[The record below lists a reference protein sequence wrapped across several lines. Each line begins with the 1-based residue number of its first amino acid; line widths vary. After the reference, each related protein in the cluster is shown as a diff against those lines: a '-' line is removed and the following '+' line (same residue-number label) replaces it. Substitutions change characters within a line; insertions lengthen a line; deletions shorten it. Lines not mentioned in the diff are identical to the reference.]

1 MNKKVLTLCA
11 GFLLAGGMFS
21 TLSAKS
27 LKEVAGDG
35 KYYKIAIAG
44 SSQPAD
50 TYVLDGVPGWWNN
63 MGYTEND
70 FDGSR
75 WWTVEEVED
84 PVTKEAIAYKLKN
97 AEGTY
102 YTVKDADGNTY
113 DAFYQTESAASG
125 SISGYWMLKTY
136 EGVGESGQFVW
147 QDKAITTEADGWG
160 INVLDLTPAA
170 YNAETLNKILG
181 NGFGLQICKQVI
193 KANGDIDTDADEV
206 EYTNLTG
213 NVFTGVLVAKDAT
226 GGVELYQGSTE
237 TGKKIVLTKD
247 TWGTQGGGTTQEGYI
262 FKAVTNTELGNL
274 KKDDKFV
281 TDVFTITTP
290 ATVAGEPLEVAVTIG
305 SGTDAAKY
313 ELVVTNPVADEWR
326 LTVAKPANDVD
337 AQADFTYIK
346 GTRANQNTYVKFG
359 LSNAVNTQ
367 DFIGKLWNIYRDGRI
382 LSPDCGLTEDNQWL
396 QASEINVKGAEGLWM
411 WNEAEKSFF
420 NRESG
425 KDFPVIGW
433 RYTDT
438 DYTYVVIEKGKEV
451 EYTIVAQGTPA
462 PDGTTDGYLASL
474 TDDQLKQRAFNIA
487 APRTTNSE
495 VDTVY
500 LTKEANGVLS
510 FSLDKAEAVEFRFTR
525 EAFDEDGDYMEA
537 QLRGEYTAWKANG
550 EDIETKTDIV
560 KLYQYN
566 ITEATTGD
574 VLYYDTKNKQYML
587 LDTTDMSKSER
598 EALNL
603 PSYVFKEK
611 GNDLYNILLNV
622 GVDPIEG
629 DKYYELNG
637 SVFCSKDGQESAQKL
652 YGAYNTARL
661 VKADAAYKSVQNDLF
676 IITDAAAQQYRGDF
690 SNTGVLDTIKIFR
703 NDDNSYVLYEKGA
716 LLTAKDGKTAIEGF
730 LGMENINDPKY
741 ADMHAAMLA
750 DTAYHANTY
759 RPQYMLAVDADIVN
773 DGWTCPLNPEHNT
786 QAWREEN
793 GGHCADAVKDRAYIQ
808 GRYLVNLVD
817 SFKYTRD
824 VLKVKF
830 DDNKFAHEYY
840 VNQNTPYYRLGF
852 VQAKHIGDSLIIA
865 STNDT
870 IDLKDNPIDKVCT
883 FAFRYVDAER
893 DAFTIETLYDYTTA
907 DDDEKEIK
915 DRTRGYIKYQNG
927 IPVVTPKASE
937 AWVFDL
943 NETSETPTA
952 NETIESAADAT
963 ISVVA
968 TDGAVI
974 VKDAEGKNVIVSTIL
989 GKVVANEVLN
999 SDNETIAAPAGI
1011 VVVSVDGES
1020 FKVAVK

>member
-11 GFLLAGGMFS
+11 GFLLAGGL
-21 TLSAKS
+21 T
-27 LKEVAGDG
+27 
-35 KYYKIAIAG
+35 
-44 SSQPAD
+44 
-50 TYVLDGVPGWWNN
+50 VP
-63 MGYTEND
+63 T
-70 FDGSR
+70 F
-75 WWTVEEVED
+75 
-84 PVTKEAIAYKLKN
+84 
-97 AEGTY
+97 AES
-102 YTVKDADGNTY
+102 
-113 DAFYQTESAASG
+113 F
-125 SISGYWMLKTY
+125 
-136 EGVGESGQFVW
+136 
-147 QDKAITTEADGWG
+147 
-160 INVLDLTPAA
+160 
-170 YNAETLNKILG
+170 AE
-181 NGFGLQICKQVI
+181 
-193 KANGDIDTDADEV
+193 
-206 EYTNLTG
+206 
-213 NVFTGVLVAKDAT
+213 VAKDAANLENQYYKVRVNTTSPATDGT
-226 GGVELYQGSTE
+226 GFLDVDDSKGYSTDNDESTLWTVKQISGTNGTIAGYQLISVKTGKPLSIKDGDTTYDTFAAGADKTLWFVISSKGYDGTATGSTKPWWYTLE
-237 TGKKIVLTKD
+237 KVAPVTYTENQLENILDGKFGIKIGYQEDTDKDGTIEDNEWYEYASYEGGNAFEGDLYVGDGDVTNGFAIYKDAKLTQRVVLTKSK
-247 TWGTQGGGTTQEGYI
+247 WEKVSSELSEGYR
-262 FKAVTNTELGNL
+262 FDVLS
-274 KKDDKFV
+274 KKEYD
-281 TDVFTITTP
+281 
-290 ATVAGEPLEVAVTIG
+290 AEVAK
-305 SGTDAAKY
+305 GTDSNILAEKFLFSVPSTVKGDPI
-313 ELVVTNPVADEWR
+313 EVVAVESNGTKHEVVVSVIEKADGTNVNR
-326 LTVAKPANDVD
+326 LTVGD
-337 AQADFTYIK
+337 AETFTYADYYLNN
-346 GTRANQNTYVKFG
+346 GNGGNTYVKFG
-359 LSNAVNTQ
+359 ASNAVNTQ
-367 DFIGKLWNIYRDGRI
+367 DFIGKLWNVYKNGRI
-382 LSPDCGLTEDNQWL
+382 LSPDYGLTGDKEWL
-396 QASEINVKGAEGLWM
+396 LASEINAKGTEGLWM
-411 WNEAEKSFF
+411 WDEDAYCFR

-425 KDFPVIGW
+425 KTFTPSGW

-438 DYTYVVIEKGKEV
+438 DYTYTSGAD

-474 TDDQLKQRAFNIA
+474 TDDQLKQKAFWIGI
-487 APRTTNSE
+487 PRVANNET
-495 VDTVY
+495 DTVY

-510 FSLDKAEAVEFRFTR
+510 FSTDKADAVEFRFTR
-525 EAFDEDGDYMEA
+525 EAFVDGDNNSMEA
-537 QLRGEYTAWKANG
+537 QLRGDYSAWKANSTT
-550 EDIETKTDIV
+550 EWEPKTDIV

-566 ITEATTGD
+566 VEEASTKD
-574 VLYYDTKNKQYML
+574 VLYYDQQNNQYML
-587 LDTTDMSKSER
+587 IDEDDVKNYKAEK
-598 EALNL
+598 
-603 PSYVFKEK
+603 YVFKEK
-611 GNDLYNILLNV
+611 GENLYNILLNV
-622 GVDPIEG
+622 TAKYNGTGKYFEVE
-629 DKYYELNG
+629 DKAFGYIDATTGKAVNE
-637 SVFCSKDGQESAQKL
+637 KAAKL
-652 YGAYNTARL
+652 YSAHNTARL
-661 VKADAAYKSVQNDLF
+661 VKSDAAYNNVENDLF
-676 IITDAAAQQYRGDF
+676 VIVDADAQQYRGDF

-716 LLTAKDGKTAIEGF
+716 LLTAEDGKTAIEGF

-750 DTAYHANTY
+750 DTAFYSNTF
-759 RPQYMLAVDADIVN
+759 RPQYMLAVDAEIVN

-793 GGHCADAVKDRAYIQ
+793 GGHCADAVKDRPYIQ

-817 SFKYTRD
+817 SAKAAKEAEIK
-824 VLKVKF
+824 LA
-830 DDNKFAHEYY
+830 DNKFIHEYY
-840 VNQNTPYYRLGF
+840 KESNGTITPYYRLGF

-870 IDLKDNPIDKVCT
+870 IDLKNNPIDKVCT

-974 VKDAEGKNVIVSTIL
+974 VKGAEGKNVIVSTIL